1 MIMAKKPHQAAEFK
15 PVLTSGLAPAEF
27 ADTQPLLPAQAKTW
41 TIGLSHLP
49 DMQIEASSQGEAIA
63 TYNATLGIRSTEHTY
78 RVS

>member
-1 MIMAKKPHQAAEFK
+1 MAKKPHQAVEFK
-15 PVLTSGLAPAEF
+15 PVLASGLAPAEP
-27 ADTQPLLPAQAKTW
+27 AGTQPFLPAQAKTW

-63 TYNATLGIRSTEHTY
+63 IYNATLGIRSTEHTY